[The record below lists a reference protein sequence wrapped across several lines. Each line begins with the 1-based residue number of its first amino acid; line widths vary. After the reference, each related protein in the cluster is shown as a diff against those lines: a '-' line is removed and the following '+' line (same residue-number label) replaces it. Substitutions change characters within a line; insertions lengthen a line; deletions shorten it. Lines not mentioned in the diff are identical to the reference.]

1 MMLQIQLYMY
11 GVQAWNLSDNG
22 TKAIHTMWNRCAR
35 RVLGLPAQTHTR
47 YLPHLLKIDHSSV
60 QVYKRIIK
68 LVHTMLKSKNETVK
82 YLANNGLNSMKS
94 IIGQNLSMIS
104 HATKVPV
111 NELTKLNSNFTQ
123 VLKCSTE
130 DYCIIQL
137 IRDLHSHELYVD
149 PDSHKDTLIYLC
161 TILLIIYKILL
172 FCNLNLTNI
181 LQIHHIVM
189 HYVCLL

>member
-1 MMLQIQLYMY
+1 
-11 GVQAWNLSDNG
+11 
-22 TKAIHTMWNRCAR
+22 
-35 RVLGLPAQTHTR
+35 
-47 YLPHLLKIDHSSV
+47 
-60 QVYKRIIK
+60 
-68 LVHTMLKSKNETVK
+68 MLKSKNETVK

-137 IRDLHSHELYVD
+137 IRDLRSHELYVD
-149 PDSHKDTLIYLC
+149 PDSHKDTLIYFC
-161 TILLIIYKILL
+161 TI
-172 FCNLNLTNI
+172 
-181 LQIHHIVM
+181 
-189 HYVCLL
+189 